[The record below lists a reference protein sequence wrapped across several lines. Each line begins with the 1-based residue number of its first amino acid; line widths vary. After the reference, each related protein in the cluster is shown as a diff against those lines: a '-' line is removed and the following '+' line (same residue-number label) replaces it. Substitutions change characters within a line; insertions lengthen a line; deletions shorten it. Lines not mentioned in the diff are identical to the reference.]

1 MPAETLER
9 VEKARKAVAL
19 SLSLSRGAFV
29 TPQKICSD
37 SASSSSLEMHAT
49 PEYFKARKMAIY
61 YLFLLFGAPEV
72 NAGECFLFMLDRI

>member
-1 MPAETLER
+1 MPTPAETLER
-9 VEKARKAVAL
+9 VEKGPKVVAL
-19 SLSLSRGAFV
+19 SREAFV
-29 TPQKICSD
+29 TPQKIRSD